1 MHPMQCTDQGIEELA
16 ARLHSLYAT
25 KYAHAADTNHPYALD
40 IHHLTQLLGGT
51 ITYTLHLEAGSMST
65 RITHPL
71 HDPEPDA
78 GATFAFTTTLS
89 KTDPPRLQNFRLAH
103 EIGHVYLHHLKQ
115 PPEYRQAEFFKHPH
129 NPAEAKRCT
138 QANKFAGA
146 LLMPAHK
153 FHQAWDETGGDL
165 IKIAELF
172 KVTVVTAEARH
183 HHLTQMQSN
192 P

>member
-1 MHPMQCTDQGIEELA
+1 MQCPDQGIEELT
-16 ARLHSLYAT
+16 ARLYSLYAT
-25 KYAHAADTNHPYALD
+25 KYAHTSDTSHPYALD
-40 IHHLTQLLGGT
+40 IHHLTHLLGGT
-51 ITYTLHLEAGSMST
+51 ITTTLHLEPGSITT
-65 RITHPL
+65 RITHPH

-78 GATFAFTTTLS
+78 GATFTFTTTLS
-89 KTDPPRLQNFRLAH
+89 KTDPPRLQRFRLAH
-103 EIGHVYLHHLKQ
+103 EIGHIYLHHLK
-115 PPEYRQAEFFKHPH
+115 PAPEHRQTEFYKHPS
-129 NPAEAKRCT
+129 NPTEAERCT

-183 HHLTQMQSN
+183 NHLTQMQNN

>member
-1 MHPMQCTDQGIEELA
+1 MRYTNQGVEELT
-16 ARLHSLYAT
+16 ARLHSLYIT
-25 KYAHAADTNHPYALD
+25 KYAHTADTDHPYALD

-65 RITHPL
+65 RITHL
-71 HDPEPDA
+71 HHDSEPDV
-78 GATFAFTTTLS
+78 GVPFAFTTTLS
-89 KTDPPRLQNFRLAH
+89 KADPPRLQRFRLAH
-103 EIGHVYLHHLKQ
+103 ELGHIYLHHLKQ
-115 PPEYRQAEFFKHPH
+115 PPGHRQAEFYKYPY
-129 NPAEAKRCT
+129 NPAEAKQCT

-146 LLMPAHK
+146 LLMPAYL
-153 FHQAWDETGGDL
+153 FHRAWDETDGDL

-183 HHLTQMQSN
+183 NHLTMMQNN

>member
-1 MHPMQCTDQGIEELA
+1 MQCTDQSIEELA
-16 ARLHSLYAT
+16 ARLHNLYTT
-25 KYAHAADTNHPYALD
+25 KYAHTADTSHPYALD

-65 RITHPL
+65 HVTHP
-71 HDPEPDA
+71 HHIAGEPDA
-78 GATFAFTTTLS
+78 GEPFAFTTTLS
-89 KTDPPRLQNFRLAH
+89 QTDPTRLQRFRLAH
-103 EIGHVYLHHLKQ
+103 EVGHIYLHHLKQ
-115 PPEYRQAEFFKHPH
+115 PPERRQVEFFKHPS
-129 NPAEAKRCT
+129 NPAEAKQCT

-165 IKIAELF
+165 IKIADLF
-172 KVTVVTAEARH
+172 NVTVVTAEARH
-183 HHLTQMQSN
+183 NHLARIQNN

>member
-1 MHPMQCTDQGIEELA
+1 MQCPDQGIEELT
-16 ARLHSLYAT
+16 ARLYSLYAT
-25 KYAHAADTNHPYALD
+25 KYAHTSDTSHPYALD
-40 IHHLTQLLGGT
+40 IHHLTHLLGGT
-51 ITYTLHLEAGSMST
+51 IT
-65 RITHPL
+65 
-71 HDPEPDA
+71 
-78 GATFAFTTTLS
+78 TTLS
-89 KTDPPRLQNFRLAH
+89 KADPPRLQNFRLAH
-103 EIGHVYLHHLKQ
+103 EIGHIYLHHLK
-115 PPEYRQAEFFKHPH
+115 PAPEHRQTEFYKHPS
-129 NPAEAKRCT
+129 NPTEAERCT

-183 HHLTQMQSN
+183 NHLTQMQNN

>member
-1 MHPMQCTDQGIEELA
+1 MHYTDQSIEELTT
-16 ARLHSLYAT
+16 RLHSLYTT
-25 KYAHAADTNHPYALD
+25 KYAPAPDTNHPYALD
-40 IHHLTQLLGGT
+40 IHHLTHLLGGT
-51 ITYTLHLEAGSMST
+51 ITYTLHLEAGSITT
-65 RITHPL
+65 RITHPH
-71 HDPEPDA
+71 HDPEPNA

-103 EIGHVYLHHLKQ
+103 ELGHIYLHHLKQ
-115 PPEYRQAEFFKHPH
+115 PPERRQTEFYKHPY
-129 NPAEAKRCT
+129 NPTEAERCT

-153 FHQAWDETGGDL
+153 FHQARGETGGDL
-165 IKIAELF
+165 IEIAELF

-183 HHLTQMQSN
+183 HHLTMMQNN

>member
-1 MHPMQCTDQGIEELA
+1 MQCTDQSIEELT
-16 ARLHSLYAT
+16 ARFHSLYTT
-25 KYAHAADTNHPYALD
+25 KYAHTADTNHPYALD

-65 RITHPL
+65 RITHL
-71 HDPEPDA
+71 HHDPEPNA

-89 KTDPPRLQNFRLAH
+89 KADPPRLQRFRLAH
-103 EIGHVYLHHLKQ
+103 ELGHVYLHHLKQ
-115 PPEYRQAEFFKHPH
+115 PSERRQSEFYKHPY
-129 NPAEAKRCT
+129 NPAEAKQCT

-146 LLMPAHK
+146 LLMPAHL
-153 FHQAWDETGGDL
+153 FHRAWEETGGDL
-165 IKIAELF
+165 IEIAELF

-183 HHLTQMQSN
+183 HHLTMMQNN

>member
-1 MHPMQCTDQGIEELA
+1 MHPMQCTDQGIEELT

-25 KYAHAADTNHPYALD
+25 KYAPTANTDHPYALD
-40 IHHLTQLLGGT
+40 IHHLTHLLGGT
-51 ITYTLHLEAGSMST
+51 ITT
-65 RITHPL
+65 RITHPH

-103 EIGHVYLHHLKQ
+103 EPGHIYLHHLKQ
-115 PPEYRQAEFFKHPH
+115 PPERRQTEFYKHPY
-129 NPAEAKRCT
+129 NPAEAERCT

-183 HHLTQMQSN
+183 NHLTMMQNN